1 MSNAPEVVQRLIKMI
16 MRAFYETRHIIFMD
30 AILRHSALTDEQS
43 AILMGIPIKECR
55 FLAGKLRE
63 DRLLAIQSRAE
74 VKEGQQR
81 QIQTTYFYI
90 DYCFTIDSIKWRM
103 HQLVKTVE
111 DRMRSDFDSK
121 GYVCPFCQKKYSS
134 LDVLSLVTPEG
145 TFLCSDCATE
155 LKDDEESAEM
165 MSSQKRLGRLMGQVS
180 RIIEA
185 LKQVDEIVVP
195 QNNFQSALER
205 AVPISM
211 ENQNITSQTL
221 PKSSTDIRHAT
232 SSPSITVDFSAD
244 AESAEDARVKNLDKQ
259 AAALQNTV
267 PEWHAMSTIS
277 GGITRVGAKNANNN
291 ISSDTVDEEEDKK
304 KDFSTEKSALDA
316 YYASLRAKKQSSD
329 IQQEPSINIVDDED
343 EDEEDFED
351 VPSLPST
358 TPVSHI
364 KRKQE
369 DPNYNDSDNAK
380 KTKTEDTIAN
390 ANSLHTENS
399 EKLNIS
405 DDDNKV
411 QNVIINDINENVE
424 DDEDDADFEDV

>member
-30 AILRHSALTDEQS
+30 AVLRHSALTDEQA

-180 RIIEA
+180 KIIEA
-185 LKQVDEIVVP
+185 LKQVDETVVP
-195 QNNFQSALER
+195 QNNFQTALER
-205 AVPISM
+205 AVPISV
-211 ENQNITSQTL
+211 ENQTFASQSV
-221 PKSSTDIRHAT
+221 PKSSADLRNAT
-232 SSPSITVDFSAD
+232 SSPSITVDFSTG
-244 AESAEDARVKNLDKQ
+244 AESAEDVRIKNMDKQ

-277 GGITRVGAKNANNN
+277 GGITRVGAKNANYSNN
-291 ISSDTVDEEEDKK
+291 SSETVEEEEDKK

-316 YYASLRAKKQSSD
+316 YYASLRAKKQHTD
-329 IQQEPSINIVDDED
+329 TQQEPSVNIVDDED
-343 EDEEDFED
+343 EDEEFED

-358 TPVSHI
+358 SPTNHV

-369 DPNYNDSDNAK
+369 DLNKNNYDDPK
-380 KTKTEDTIAN
+380 KIKTEDTTAN
-390 ANSLHTENS
+390 YNYLHTENS
-399 EKLNIS
+399 ESLNIN
-405 DDDNKV
+405 DDTKE
-411 QNVIINDINENVE
+411 QHVIINDNNEENVD